1 MAKNRKELIRET
13 AISVMSDL
21 GFHDST
27 TDRIAQEAGMAVG
40 TIYNYF
46 RNKEEILEYIFQV
59 EFAKRKQ
66 AYQEELASGRGPLE
80 KLAVLLETHFRAVGQ
95 NIPVGKILV
104 REHPTPGGTA
114 ENQITQ
120 FLQGVPSL
128 IQTLLDQAVEVG
140 EIKPLDTKLMAAA
153 IFGAVQGVT
162 FKAVFAEDAAEQKK
176 ILAAAPQELMQ
187 LFLHGL
193 SR

>member
-13 AISVMSDL
+13 AISVMSEL

-59 EFAKRKQ
+59 EFAKRQQ
-66 AYQEELASGRGPLE
+66 AYQAELASSRSALE

-95 NIPVGKILV
+95 DIAVGRILV
-104 REHPTPGGTA
+104 REHPAPGGTE
-114 ENQITQ
+114 ENQITL

-128 IQTLLDQAVEVG
+128 IQTLLDQAAEAG
-140 EIKPLDTKLMAAA
+140 EIGPLDTELVAAA
-153 IFGAVQGVT
+153 ISGAVQGVT
-162 FKAVFAEDAAEQKK
+162 FQAVFTESESKRK
-176 ILAAAPQELMQ
+176 EILAAAPRGLME
-187 LFLHGL
+187 LFLNGL
-193 SR
+193 NR